1 MADFLQAQCG
11 QEMVRRH
18 GESVNWRK
26 EPVNQM
32 ALYTSGGGK
41 SYGWWDNASMLVNCL
56 SNGHAKYCNM
66 LQLFHV
72 KWINLLE
79 GGEMVESGSVVIELR
94 E

>member
-1 MADFLQAQCG
+1 
-11 QEMVRRH
+11 
-18 GESVNWRK
+18 
-26 EPVNQM
+26 
-32 ALYTSGGGK
+32 
-41 SYGWWDNASMLVNCL
+41 
-56 SNGHAKYCNM
+56 M

>member
-1 MADFLQAQCG
+1 
-11 QEMVRRH
+11 
-18 GESVNWRK
+18 
-26 EPVNQM
+26 
-32 ALYTSGGGK
+32 
-41 SYGWWDNASMLVNCL
+41 MLVNCL